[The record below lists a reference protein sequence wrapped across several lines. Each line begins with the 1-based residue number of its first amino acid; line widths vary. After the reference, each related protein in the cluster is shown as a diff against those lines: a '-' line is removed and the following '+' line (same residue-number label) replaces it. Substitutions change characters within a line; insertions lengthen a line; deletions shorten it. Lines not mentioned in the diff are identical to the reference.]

1 MDILAQQIDSVM
13 VLGKIKE
20 DGRRGVTGGTLWN
33 GWNMLVR
40 MTDPQSKFSETSEGE

>member
-20 DGRRGVTGGTLWN
+20 DGRRGVTGGTLWMEHARKN
-33 GWNMLVR
+33 DR
-40 MTDPQSKFSETSEGE
+40 DPQSKFSENL